1 MRKTAKRI
9 CKGLVLAALRRSLP
23 LATRMRI
30 VCWAR
35 RGSLRSRLF
44 NPVELLS
51 DLAGSDPNRL
61 HRFLWSNHLTY
72 AASYE
77 VARFGPER
85 LEVSRRILLTDIEE
99 HLRQRSIAP
108 ECDVASVFE
117 AGCSLGYVLR
127 YAETKVFPCA
137 ARFTGVDVDKYAIE
151 EGSAHL
157 RGMQSKVRLITGE
170 VTDLDHIIGDQQY
183 DVVLCCGVLLY
194 FDEPTAAQIVKT
206 LLRHTRF
213 VLGLISL
220 AHPVK
225 DNGTLERSE
234 VRPAD
239 HGFIHNLDA
248 MISAAG
254 GKLVSRRWMPQPP
267 SADVSPP
274 YFALA
279 EPRYPSGSKR
289 VA

>member
-1 MRKTAKRI
+1 
-9 CKGLVLAALRRSLP
+9 
-23 LATRMRI
+23 MRI
-30 VCWAR
+30 VCWAQ

-44 NPVELLS
+44 NPVDLLG

-77 VARFGPER
+77 VSRFGSER
-85 LEVSRRILLTDIEE
+85 LEVSRRMLLRDIEE
-99 HLRQRSIAP
+99 HLRERSISPA
-108 ECDVASVFE
+108 CDVASVFE

-127 YAETKVFPCA
+127 YAETNVFPAA
-137 ARFTGVDVDKYAIE
+137 ARFIGVDVDKYAIE
-151 EGSAHL
+151 EGSACL
-157 RGMQSKVRLITGE
+157 RGMRSKVRLITGE
-170 VTDLDHIIGDQQY
+170 VTDLDHIIPNEQY

-206 LLRHTRF
+206 LLRHTRL

-225 DNGTLERSE
+225 DNGSLEHSE
-234 VRPAD
+234 VRPTD

-248 MISAAG
+248 MICAAG

-279 EPRYPSGSKR
+279 EPRFPNGSKR